1 LTASIFATTFA
12 VIKID
17 AGVRMRH
24 VETVI
29 RRDPWEVE
37 PRLSELSLTSA
48 GIRRVRDVA
57 LAARNNVTGFHAA
70 NAAGTFAYQDGV
82 WCLRDE
88 FVGEDWKMERPGG
101 VEAISNLTARARVAF
116 ANVDRCCDE
125 NHNPVPISAKGS
137 AAEELCEANLFGTL
151 PRYAKQQTSLGIPL
165 FYCMVDPDG
174 RVELSRPTIDGNTF
188 GPCVERNFI
197 SNGPE
202 DDGGAKAFEDASGDG
217 AVEITPTITRK
228 AA

>member
-1 LTASIFATTFA
+1 MHFIQ
-12 VIKID
+12 
-17 AGVRMRH
+17 
-24 VETVI
+24 TVI

-37 PRLSELSLTSA
+37 PRLKEIGLTSA
-48 GIRRVRDVA
+48 GLRRVRDVTC
-57 LAARNNVTGFHAA
+57 AARANVTDFHAA

-88 FVGEDWKMERPGG
+88 FVDEVWKMERPGG
-101 VEAISNLTARARVAF
+101 VEAIVSLQSQVRVAF

-125 NHNPVPISAKGS
+125 NHHPLPISDKGS
-137 AAEELCEANLFGTL
+137 GAESLCERNLFESL
-151 PRYAKQQTSLGIPL
+151 PSFAKEQSSLGIPL
-165 FYCMVDPDG
+165 FYCMIDPDG
-174 RVELSRPTIDGNTF
+174 RVELSRPTIEGKTF

-197 SNGPE
+197 SNGPGD
-202 DDGGAKAFEDASGDG
+202 DDGAKQSADQFDDG